1 MNPDAL
7 MNTATAF
14 FFICYIP
21 EFYANYINKNANV
34 YNVVE
39 KVVLLLGTGFA
50 LGYAVQT
57 DNKALIVNY
66 APLFVIDI
74 AALSMRSYYAFRN
87 RARDVRALSI
97 QAPEILED
105 VENPIHDPLEEL

>member
-7 MNTATAF
+7 MNTATTL

-21 EFYANYINKNANV
+21 EFYANYINKNANI

-39 KVVLLLGTGFA
+39 KVILLFGTGFA
-50 LGYAVQT
+50 LGYAVETRNQ
-57 DNKALIVNY
+57 ALIVNY
-66 APLFVIDI
+66 APLFVIDVS
-74 AALSMRSYYAFRN
+74 ALSMRAYYAYRN

-97 QAPEILED
+97 K
-105 VENPIHDPLEEL
+105 